1 MSAHDPRPT
10 ATARSWHPVS
20 LSIQL
25 AVLVLAEIVL
35 FQTYG
40 AHDARF
46 HWAAHFLVALA
57 TAALVLLAVLLV
69 RGSPGRYPLLLV
81 LGLHLFAMAPDL
93 IFRAGAPHALWM
105 DVFLGHVSVHYLPGG
120 DTAWLVIALV
130 AVGAYVAVLTRWLRA
145 TRWVR

>member
-1 MSAHDPRPT
+1 MSADQSQPT

-25 AVLVLAEIVL
+25 AVLVLAEIAL

-46 HWAAHFLVALA
+46 HWAAHFLVAVT

-69 RGSPGRYPLLLV
+69 RGTPGRYPLLLV
-81 LGLHLFAMAPDL
+81 LSLHLFAMAPDL

-105 DVFLGHVSVHYLPGG
+105 DLFLGHVSVHYLPGG

-130 AVGAYVAVLTRWLRA
+130 AVGLYIAALTRWLRA
-145 TRWVR
+145 TRNPM